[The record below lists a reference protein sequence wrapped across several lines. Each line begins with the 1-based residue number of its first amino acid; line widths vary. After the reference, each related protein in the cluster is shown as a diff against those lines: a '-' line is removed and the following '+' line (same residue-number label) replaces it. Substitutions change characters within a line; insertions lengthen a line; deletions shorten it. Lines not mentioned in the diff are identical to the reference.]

1 MLTAVVLTMLAPAAP
16 DQKEYARP
24 KLLAEPAALKK
35 EDERKGFVIL
45 DARRKAE
52 YLSGHVPGA
61 VWVDPAAWAKAF
73 GKGDGKSDWS
83 GRIGALGVATD
94 SKVVVYDASQS
105 KDAARIWWIL
115 RYWGVEDV
123 RLLNGGWAG
132 WKSAGGDVSKDVP
145 EVTATKPELKP
156 QADRL
161 ATKDELLKAIE
172 KKSLG
177 QLVDA
182 RSEGE
187 HCGETTT
194 AERNGSIPEAK
205 HLEWSDTIDRKT
217 GRFKSAAELA
227 KLFEAAGIDPTKPA
241 TTYCQSGGRAS
252 VMAFVLE
259 LAGGAK
265 AKNYHASWAEWGN
278 DDKTPII
285 KPKPKAKKKD
295 E

>member
-1 MLTAVVLTMLAPAAP
+1 MLITLVLTMLTPAQ
-16 DQKEYARP
+16 DKKEYARP
-24 KLLAEPAALKK
+24 KLLAEPAALLK
-35 EDERKGFVIL
+35 EDGRKGFVFL

-52 YLSGHVPGA
+52 YLTGHVPGA
-61 VWVDPAAWAKAF
+61 VWVDHAAWSKTFA
-73 GKGDGKSDWS
+73 KGDKAEWAS
-83 GRIGALGVATD
+83 RIGALGIGKDT
-94 SKVVVYDASQS
+94 KVIVYDASQN

-123 RLLNGGWAG
+123 RLLNGGWGG
-132 WKSAGGDVSKDVP
+132 WKSAGGEINKELT
-145 EVTATKPELKP
+145 EVTAVKAELTD
-156 QADRL
+156 QTDRL
-161 ATKDELLKAIE
+161 ATKGDLLKAIE

-187 HCGETTT
+187 YCGETTT
-194 AERNGSIPEAK
+194 AQRNGSIPDAK
-205 HLEWSDTIDRKT
+205 HLEWSDTIDKKT
-217 GRFKSAAELA
+217 GRFKTAAELT

-259 LAGGAK
+259 LVGGAK
-265 AKNYHASWAEWGN
+265 AKNYYASWAEWGN
-278 DDKTPII
+278 DDKTPVAR
-285 KPKPKAKKKD
+285 PKPKAKKKD